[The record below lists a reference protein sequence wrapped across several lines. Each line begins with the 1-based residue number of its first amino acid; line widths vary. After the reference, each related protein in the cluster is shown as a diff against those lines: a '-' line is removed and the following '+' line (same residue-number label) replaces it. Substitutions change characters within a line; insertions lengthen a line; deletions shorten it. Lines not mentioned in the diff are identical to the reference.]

1 MILCAAVKYKDIV
14 IPCHRHCDG
23 YEILY
28 KLHANSEYRVNT
40 IEGFITIRNEFLDRK
55 EAFID
60 AMACGQLS
68 AVTRQYKQDNFETE
82 LYSEDLYW
90 L

>member
-28 KLHANSEYRVNT
+28 KLDAEDYRINT
-40 IEGFITIRNEFLDRK
+40 IEGFITTKNEFLNREK
-55 EAFID
+55 ALEEAIHC
-60 AMACGQLS
+60 AQLS
-68 AVTRQYKQDNFETE
+68 AVVIQNKQDNFETE
-82 LYSEDLYW
+82 LYSEDLY
-90 L
+90 